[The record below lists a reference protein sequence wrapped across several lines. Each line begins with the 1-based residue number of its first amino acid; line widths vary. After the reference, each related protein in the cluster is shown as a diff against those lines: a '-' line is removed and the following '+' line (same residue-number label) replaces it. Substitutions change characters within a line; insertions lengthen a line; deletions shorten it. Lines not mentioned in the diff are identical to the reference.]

1 MHFFSLDYL
10 LRIKI
15 TMYFILK
22 LKLNKPSFVD
32 KVKYKRILNE
42 YFFLLRLYLLFIEEK
57 TSYIKQKQGTCLW
70 EYKLE

>member
-42 YFFLLRLYLLFIEEK
+42 YFFCLGCIYYLLKKKPHILNRNRELVYEN
-57 TSYIKQKQGTCLW
+57 TS
-70 EYKLE
+70 